1 MRRTLALYFT
11 LISVQIRSQMEYRV
25 SFFMDLISTML
36 LNGSYFLALALILE
50 RFGNIAGWTLGD
62 LAFIA
67 GLSEMGFSL
76 MDMLFSGFD
85 PDSFSQNVRLGK
97 FDQMLL
103 RPVNISLQV
112 FSSKFLVRRLGRF
125 IEGAIIFGAA
135 ISLANL
141 HWTLAKVLYLPVVLM
156 SIVAGMGA
164 LFVMGGTLIF
174 WTVQPVEVVNIV
186 TYGGNELMSYPM
198 SIYPGWIRNFFTYV
212 IPLVFLNYL
221 PALYFLDKPGV
232 LNFAPVFSFAAP
244 FAAALMLFLALKFWD
259 FGVKHYQSTGT

>member
-1 MRRTLALYFT
+1 MRRSLKLYFT

-25 SFFMDLISTML
+25 SFFMDLLSTML

-62 LAFIA
+62 MAFIA
-67 GLSEMGFSL
+67 GLSEMGFSI

-112 FSSKFLVRRLGRF
+112 FSSKFLIRRLGRF
-125 IEGAIIFGAA
+125 LEGAIIFGVGMG
-135 ISLANL
+135 LADI
-141 HWTLAKVLYLPVVLM
+141 HWTLAKVLYLPIVLI

-198 SIYPGWIRNFFTYV
+198 NIYPRWIQNVFTYL

-232 LNFAPVFSFAAP
+232 LHFAPVFSFAAP
-244 FAAALMLFLALKFWD
+244 FAATLMLFLAFRFWS
-259 FGVKHYQSTGT
+259 FGLRHYQSTGT